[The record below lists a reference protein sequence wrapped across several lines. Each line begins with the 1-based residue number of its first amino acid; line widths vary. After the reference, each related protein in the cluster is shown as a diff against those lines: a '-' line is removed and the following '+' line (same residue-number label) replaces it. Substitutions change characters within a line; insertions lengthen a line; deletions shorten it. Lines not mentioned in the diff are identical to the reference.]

1 MPTIQESVNEIK
13 ACLEAAIIENGE
25 TGKLALIR
33 SQKPIKHIHEAVKSS
48 LVDNE
53 IPQDDINPR
62 PGASRPEITL
72 SGFLKPKAQDITVFP
87 PGVQRVE
94 EIIAGGFLEGETDI
108 YGQNL
113 TERSISINV
122 RSQLS
127 SLSKN
132 FDTLYER
139 TFAEALN
146 FHLRCPQ
153 MCLGEVY
160 MIPVYEY
167 DTGAAQN
174 HEIAFSRGFRNVEKY
189 LRAFNAIAGRV
200 AIVGDLHMYERVCL
214 LVVDFNRDIPKIY
227 STDQELKEDGLLA
240 ENSAASIANLSFDEF
255 VPSLLET
262 YRARF
267 PGLLQP

>member
-1 MPTIQESVNEIK
+1 MPTIQEAVNEIK

-25 TGKLALIR
+25 AGKLALIR

-48 LVDNE
+48 LVENGIAE
-53 IPQDDINPR
+53 VQINPR
-62 PGASRPEITL
+62 LGESSPEITL

-87 PGVQRVE
+87 PSVARVQEV
-94 EIIAGGFLEGETDI
+94 IAGGFLEGETDV

-160 MIPVYEY
+160 MIPVFEY
-167 DTGAAQN
+167 DTGAAQQ
-174 HEIAFSRGFRNVEKY
+174 HRIAFSRGFRNVEKY
-189 LRAFNAIAGRV
+189 LRAFNAIGGRV
-200 AIVGDLHMYERVCL
+200 AIAGDQHMYERVCL
-214 LVVDFNRDIPKIY
+214 LVVDFNREVPKIY
-227 STDQELKEDGLLA
+227 STDDELKEDGLLA
-240 ENSAASIANLSFDEF
+240 ETSIASIANLNFAEF
-255 VPSLLET
+255 VPALLDT

-267 PGLLQP
+267 PGLL